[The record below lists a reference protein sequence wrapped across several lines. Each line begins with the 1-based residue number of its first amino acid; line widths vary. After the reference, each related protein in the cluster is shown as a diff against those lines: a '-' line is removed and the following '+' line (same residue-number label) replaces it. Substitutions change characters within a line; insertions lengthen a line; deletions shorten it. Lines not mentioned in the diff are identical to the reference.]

1 MRTQLTTPTTLSSQV
16 EKPFLQRHGK
26 KIYMIALSLFTLL
39 WLLPIIWTISTSLRP
54 ETSIQ
59 ANLAVFIPQPF
70 TTDHWEHVLGSS
82 KIPRWLFN
90 STFVA
95 VTHTSLQLAI
105 CSVAAYAFAR
115 IEFKGR
121 KIIYPIV
128 LAGLMVPG
136 QATFIPVYLMF
147 SDLGLLNTY
156 TALIL
161 PGVASPFAIFL
172 LVQFFKDIPIELEE
186 AAFIDGASRLTIFR
200 KIILP
205 LSVPVLTTLAIFS
218 FMGNWNSYLW
228 PLVTTTTDDVRT
240 ITVGLKLIAV
250 SFGGYKDAYGE
261 IMAGAWVGAMPIILF
276 FFVFQRR
283 ILSGISIGSGIK
295 S

>member
-1 MRTQLTTPTTLSSQV
+1 MTTQLTTPSPSSQV
-16 EKPFLQRHGK
+16 GRPFLKRHGN
-26 KIYMIALSLFTLL
+26 KIYMIVLSLFTLF
-39 WLLPIIWTISTSLRP
+39 WLMPIIWTLSTSLRP

-59 ANLAVFIPQPF
+59 ANLAVFIPKPF
-70 TTDHWEHVLGSS
+70 TTDHWEHVLGTT
-82 KIPRWLFN
+82 KVPRWLFN

-95 VTHTSLQLAI
+95 TVHTILQLTI
-105 CSVAAYAFAR
+105 CSIAAYAFAR

-121 KIIYPIV
+121 KYLYPVV
-128 LAGLMVPG
+128 LAGLMVPA

-147 SDLGLLNTY
+147 SELELLNTY

-186 AAFIDGASRLTIFR
+186 AAFIDGASRWMVFR

-205 LSVPVLTTLAIFS
+205 LSLPVLTTLAIFT
-218 FMGNWNSYLW
+218 FLGNWNSYLW
-228 PLVTTTTDDVRT
+228 PLVAATTDEVRT
-240 ITVGLKLIAV
+240 ITIGVSLI
-250 SFGGYKDAYGE
+250 SPGWGFRDAYGE
-261 IMAGAWVGAMPIILF
+261 SMAGAWVAALPIVLF

-283 ILSGISIGSGIK
+283 ILSGIAIGSGVK
-295 S
+295 Q

>member
-1 MRTQLTTPTTLSSQV
+1 MTVRKTALTRSPQV
-16 EKPFLQRHGK
+16 GKPFLQRYGNT
-26 KIYMIALSLFTLL
+26 IYMTALALFTLF
-39 WLLPIIWTISTSLRP
+39 WMLPIIWTLVTSFRP
-54 ETSIQ
+54 EIHIQ
-59 ANLAVFIPQPF
+59 ANVATLIPNPF
-70 TTDHWEHVLGSS
+70 TTENWGYVMRSS

-90 STFVA
+90 SSFVA
-95 VTHTSLQLAI
+95 VTHTILQLVV
-105 CSVAAYAFAR
+105 CSLAAFAFAR

-121 KIIYPIV
+121 NIIYPLV

-147 SDLGLLNTY
+147 SELDLLNTY

-161 PGVASPFAIFL
+161 PGIASPFAIFL

-186 AAFIDGASRLTIFR
+186 AATIDGASRLTIFR

-205 LSVPVLTTLAIFS
+205 LSLPVLTTLAIFT
-218 FMGNWNSYLW
+218 FLGNWNDYLW
-228 PLVTTTTDDVRT
+228 PLVTATIDEVRT
-240 ITVGLKLIAV
+240 ITIGLKLI
-250 SFGGYKDAYGE
+250 SQQWGYQDSYGRV
-261 IMAGAWVGAMPIILF
+261 MAAAWIGAMPIVLF
-276 FFVFQRR
+276 FFIFQRS